1 MIIKEFENSS
11 LNQISKNKFLLYNK
25 ILDIGLK
32 IKWKNKKITIEDLQ
46 TLAEFKKVAK
56 INNILL
62 DSKPKDFFVLFLV
75 FLMYTDEK
83 SDSYD
88 LIFLINE
95 IFNKI
100 KVKKI
105 SGVFVFLLLYKYN
118 IKVYNFFIFST
129 KEDILKKC
137 SDADNILE
145 HIEYFKTDIL
155 YRLKKPVKKFDF
167 RKIK

>member
-1 MIIKEFENSS
+1 MIIKEFGNIILSK
-11 LNQISKNKFLLYNK
+11 ISKNKFLLYNN

-32 IKWKNKKITIEDLQ
+32 IKWKNKKIMIEDLQ
-46 TLAEFKKVAK
+46 TSEEFEK
-56 INNILL
+56 IIKTNNIEN
-62 DSKPKDFFVLFLV
+62 KPKDFFVLFLI
-75 FLMYTDEK
+75 FLMYTNEK

-88 LIFLINE
+88 LIFTVNE

-100 KVKKI
+100 KIKKI
-105 SGVFVFLLLYKYN
+105 TGVFVFLLLYKYN
-118 IKVYNFFIFST
+118 ENVYNFFICSN
-129 KEDILKKC
+129 KEDIIKKC

-155 YRLKKPVKKFDF
+155 YKLKKPIKKFDF